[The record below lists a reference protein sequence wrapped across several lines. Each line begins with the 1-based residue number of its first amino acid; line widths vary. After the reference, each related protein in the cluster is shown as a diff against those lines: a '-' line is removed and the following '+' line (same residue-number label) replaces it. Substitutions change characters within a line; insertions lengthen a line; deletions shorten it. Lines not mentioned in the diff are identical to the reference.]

1 MYKLQNNNGA
11 YYYVYIKFSGDKILY
26 SNVVQE
32 TQGYHLIIGCAIRYP
47 KIGNL
52 H

>member
-11 YYYVYIKFSGDKILY
+11 YYYVYIKLSGDKILC

-32 TQGYHLIIGCAIRYP
+32 TQGYHLIIGCVIQYP
-47 KIGNL
+47 KIGYL